1 MTSLIKN
8 KISIY
13 AIPFVIGLLTS
24 YSLPPYGF
32 FFINFIT
39 LPVLFFYLLNN
50 YENGKWTSFKI
61 GWMFGFGYFI
71 SNLYWISNSL
81 TFEEIFKPLI
91 PFSLII
97 IPLFLGLFYGL
108 ITFFCSFFNLK
119 KNLSSILIFSFF
131 FSLIEFLRSF
141 IFGGFPWNL
150 IAYSFVDYLQLIQ
163 ILSLIGTYSFNLLC
177 ITLFLIPCIIFFNYT
192 KKKKIIFLFFFILL
206 ICLNY
211 FYGNSV
217 IKKYEKLN
225 ITNLNFVIKI
235 MSPKVDIKRFFAN
248 EAPEETILELIKLS
262 EPNYSENTLFIFP
275 EGVLSSIYLQDLK
288 NFSYIFKENFS
299 ELHKIVLGISSYE
312 NSKIFNS
319 LIVLDKNVNILAKYD
334 KNKLV
339 PFGEYLPFENFLGNF
354 GLKKITQGYQSFS
367 SSNQREIIKID
378 NISFLPLICYEVI
391 YSGKINK
398 NNEDFDFIINISED
412 GWFGDSVGPY
422 QHFSHSIFRSIE
434 EGKNLIRS
442 ANNGISAH
450 IDATG
455 KVISKLKSTDRGF
468 IEIRNILK
476 TKNTFFNS
484 HGNKIFF
491 YFLIFYI
498 SLIFFLKKK
507 ENNEEKFFIYK

>member
-1 MTSLIKN
+1 
-8 KISIY
+8 
-13 AIPFVIGLLTS
+13 
-24 YSLPPYGF
+24 
-32 FFINFIT
+32 
-39 LPVLFFYLLNN
+39 
-50 YENGKWTSFKI
+50 
-61 GWMFGFGYFI
+61 MFGFGYFI

-108 ITFFCSFFNLK
+108 ITFCCSFFSLK
-119 KNLSSILIFSFF
+119 KNFSSILIFSFF
-131 FSLIEFLRSF
+131 FSIIEYLRSF

-150 IAYSFVDYLQLIQ
+150 IAYSFTDYLQLIQ
-163 ILSLIGTYSFNLLC
+163 ILSLIGTYAFNLLC
-177 ITLFLIPCIIFFNYT
+177 ITLFLIPCVIFFNY
-192 KKKKIIFLFFFILL
+192 KKKKKTFVLLFSILFLSINF
-206 ICLNY
+206 
-211 FYGNSV
+211 FYGTSV
-217 IKKYEKLN
+217 IKKYEELN
-225 ITNLNFVIKI
+225 KTNLNFVIKI
-235 MSPKVDIKRFFAN
+235 VSPKVDIKRFFEN

-262 EPNYSENTLFIFP
+262 EPNYSENTIFIFP
-275 EGVLSSIYLQDLK
+275 EGVLSNIYLQDLK
-288 NFSYIFKENFS
+288 NFSYIFSENFS
-299 ELHKIVLGISSYE
+299 DQHKIILGISSYE

-339 PFGEYLPFENFLGNF
+339 PFGEYLPFENLLSNF

-367 SSNQREIIKID
+367 SSTERNIIKLD

-391 YSGKINK
+391 YSGNINK
-398 NNEDFDFIINISED
+398 NNEDYDFIINISED
-412 GWFGDSVGPY
+412 GWFGDSVGPH

-455 KVISKLKSTDRGF
+455 KIIGKLKSTDRGF
-468 IEIRNILK
+468 IEVRKILK

-484 HGNKIFF
+484 YGNKIFF

-498 SLIFFLKKK
+498 SLIFFLKKRRT
-507 ENNEEKFFIYK
+507 NEERFFIYK